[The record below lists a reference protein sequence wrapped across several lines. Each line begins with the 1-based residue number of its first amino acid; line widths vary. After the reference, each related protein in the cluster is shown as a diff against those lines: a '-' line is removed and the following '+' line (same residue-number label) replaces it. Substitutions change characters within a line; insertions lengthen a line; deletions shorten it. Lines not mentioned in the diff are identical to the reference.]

1 MTDSLKLTS
10 SGAARPGS
18 GDDDFKER
26 ALIFRAKRHELI
38 ASNIAN
44 ADTPNYRALDA
55 SFSDS
60 LREAARQSAINSPA
74 LASTSAG
81 HIARSELQPS
91 STLSFARFVQ
101 PAQTNLDSNSVDMD
115 RERGAFAQNAIL
127 YQLAVSSLD
136 DEYKEFKQASS
147 DPRR

>member
-1 MTDSLKLTS
+1 MIHALKLS
-10 SGAARPGS
+10 GS
-18 GDDDFKER
+18 GRSGSTSVDEDFKER
-26 ALIFRAKRHELI
+26 ALIFRAKRQELI

-44 ADTPNYRALDA
+44 ADTPNYRAMDA

-60 LREAARQSAINSPA
+60 LRDAEMRAAVARPA
-74 LASTSAG
+74 LAATSPG
-81 HIARSELQPS
+81 HIALAEPS
-91 STLSFARFVQ
+91 HVSTLSFARYVQ
-101 PAQTNLDSNSVDMD
+101 PVQSNLDSNTVDMD
-115 RERGAFAQNAIL
+115 RERGAIAQNSIL

>member
-1 MTDSLKLTS
+1 MVDTLKLTG
-10 SGAARPGS
+10 SGAIRPNS
-18 GDDDFKER
+18 ADDDFKER
-26 ALIFRAKRHELI
+26 ALIFRAKRQELI

-44 ADTPNYRALDA
+44 ADTPNYRSLDA

-60 LREAARQSAINSPA
+60 LRDAAKQLALVKPTTAAI
-74 LASTSAG
+74 SAG
-81 HIARSELQPS
+81 HIAVPELAAV
-91 STLSFARFVQ
+91 STLSFARYVQ
-101 PAQTNLDSNSVDMD
+101 PSQTNLDSNSVEMD
-115 RERGAFAQNAIL
+115 RERSSFAQNSIL